1 MNGLMR
7 VGMGYDVHKLTEGRK
22 LILGGVD
29 IPWEKGLL
37 GHSDAD
43 VLIHAIMDALLGA
56 AALGDIGKHF
66 PDTDP
71 AYKGISSVKL
81 LVHVAG
87 LLKENDYAIGNIDAT
102 IIAQRPK
109 LLNYRPKM
117 AENIAQALHL
127 DVSRVSVKATT
138 EEGLGFTG
146 TGEGI
151 SSQAITLL
159 TEVADYCYDNKI
171 INEGCGGCGGCCGP
185 QKSSLS
191 DKRDSINKCAYE
203 KARK

>member
-1 MNGLMR
+1 MR
-7 VGMGYDVHKLTEGRK
+7 IGQGYDVHKLVQGRD
-22 LILGGVD
+22 LILGGVN
-29 IPWEKGLL
+29 IPYEKGLL

-43 VLIHAIMDALLGA
+43 VLVHAVMDALLGA
-56 AALGDIGKHF
+56 AALGDIGQHF

-71 AYKGISSVKL
+71 AYKGISSIE
-81 LVHVAG
+81 
-87 LLKENDYAIGNIDAT
+87 LLKKVGELLDGKGYVVENIVAT

-109 LLNYRPKM
+109 LAQYRPQM
-117 AENIAQALHL
+117 AANIADALHL

-159 TEVADYCYDNKI
+159 TEIADYCYDSKI
-171 INEGCGGCGGCCGP
+171 MEGGCGGCPGCSRA
-185 QKSSLS
+185 K
-191 DKRDSINKCAYE
+191 E
-203 KARK
+203 E